1 MRTLEAGAENIYNQ
15 NADVNARCRG
25 GRHRNLPL
33 WNPAAVHESWSWNF
47 GVLSVG
53 RGCNNSV
60 KERRGKEAGAWLR
73 GFCVHGFIYSFWRRR
88 WSAKARL
95 FQLETSRGLFLRYRC
110 IIDTPE
116 AFCLSTR
123 VQLMAVRRAT
133 RAREF
138 TAISLMSNCLLD
150 VHGSTLCP
158 RSCPREFF
166 PKVS

>member
-60 KERRGKEAGAWLR
+60 KERRGKEAGAWLG
-73 GFCVHGFIYSFWRRR
+73 GFCVHGFICLFWRRR

-95 FQLETSRGLFLRYRC
+95 FQLVTSRGLFLRYRC
-110 IIDTPE
+110 IIGTPE
-116 AFCLSTR
+116 AFCFVYASAIDGRSTR
-123 VQLMAVRRAT
+123 YASEGLYRNFLDVQL
-133 RAREF
+133 
-138 TAISLMSNCLLD
+138 SS
-150 VHGSTLCP
+150 
-158 RSCPREFF
+158 
-166 PKVS
+166 